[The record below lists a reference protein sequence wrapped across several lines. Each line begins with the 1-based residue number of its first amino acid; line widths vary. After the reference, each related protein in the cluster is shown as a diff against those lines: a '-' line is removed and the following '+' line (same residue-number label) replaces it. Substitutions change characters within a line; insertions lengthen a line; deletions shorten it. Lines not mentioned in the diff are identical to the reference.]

1 MITIRNQRIVS
12 TVNFVFFET
21 RLFAKILSD
30 YLDDN
35 EYRALQN
42 TLLENPE
49 IGEVMPGT
57 GGFRKMRWKDPKRGK
72 GKRGGLRIIYYVL
85 ESDCLIWFF
94 MLYDK
99 DEMTD
104 LSGDQKK
111 ALKLAIQKEL
121 KDRR

>member
-1 MITIRNQRIVS
+1 VD
-12 TVNFVFFET
+12 FLFFET
-21 RLFAKILSD
+21 RLFTKIFSD